1 MAQDPTAMKIK
12 ISKAKAD
19 LVVDFQSL
27 PVEVQLYIVEQGL
40 SKVLNSATA
49 KETAATTPDET
60 QRGLNAMGLAEKK
73 LDSLKAGKLVA
84 RKSSGDG
91 KTPAVV
97 MTEAR
102 RLAKNIVKAGLKAK
116 GKKISDFTAKAI
128 TEAANL
134 YLADHKELVDQ
145 AKASI
150 DAAAALAASAEV
162 NVDAIPV
169 DPVKVAAREKA
180 NADKRAET
188 AAKNAGKPGGQASTT
203 KKQAGVSS
211 LKAPPRRPAP
221 QPTA

>member
-1 MAQDPTAMKIK
+1 MANTFKIK

-19 LVVDFQSL
+19 LEVDFDAL
-27 PVEVQLYIVEQGL
+27 PPNVQLYIVEQGL
-40 SKVLNSATA
+40 GKLLNGATA
-49 KETAATTPDET
+49 KETAATTPDEAT
-60 QRGLNAMGLAEKK
+60 RAANAMGLAQKK
-73 LDSLKAGKLVA
+73 LDSLMAGKIVA
-84 RKSSGDG
+84 RKAAGDG

-134 YLADHKELVDQ
+134 YLTDHQDLIAQ

-150 DAAAALAASAEV
+150 DAANALASTAEV

-169 DPVKVAAREKA
+169 DPVKVEAREKA
-180 NADKRAET
+180 NAAKRAET
-188 AAKNAGKPGGQASTT
+188 AAKNAGKPGGQASTPMPRG
-203 KKQAGVSS
+203 QAA
-211 LKAPPRRPAP
+211 LKPVPPRRPAP